1 MRMQK
6 RVGCRLFALATV
18 VAFAA
23 GSASAAWESRTG
35 PDATAGAAV
44 TGPET
49 SRLYHVS
56 ATAPNALDGADLC
69 LGQQAPILSLIA
81 KLTEEPPSVPPPDEG
96 CTQTKEANANGSFRL
111 ETICGSAE
119 GGVTFTTRVYGTRDD
134 FHHETEGVQY
144 SAAPEPKSKTIQQWR
159 MTYLGQCPVTMKPGD
174 YRTPDGEIHD
184 PLADLQK
191 ALGDLP
197 RQ

>member
-1 MRMQK
+1 MQK
-6 RVGCRLFALATV
+6 SAGCRLFALATV
-18 VAFAA
+18 VAFGA
-23 GSASAAWESRTG
+23 GSASAACDTRTG

-44 TGPET
+44 EGRET

-69 LGQQAPILSLIA
+69 LGQQAPILSVIA
-81 KLTEEPPSVPPPDEG
+81 KLTEEPPSVPPPDKG

-111 ETICGSAE
+111 ETICGSTE
-119 GGVTFTTRVYGTRDD
+119 GGVTFTTRVYGTRED

-144 SAAPEPKSKTIQQWR
+144 SAAREPKSKTIQQWH
-159 MTYLGQCPVTMKPGD
+159 MTYLGQCPVPMKPGD

-184 PLADLQK
+184 PLADLRK
-191 ALGDLP
+191 ALGGLP
-197 RQ
+197 RR